1 MHINNSIDHGIVAVD
16 SNLYN
21 TKANLKQTKT
31 RRKQQIIKRTEFNSC
46 TVQVKTRQGTYHTL
60 EKNLNMPNPP
70 PIPPP
75 QAAHRRT
82 SSGNSNG
89 ETQQPIGLGARIAQN
104 IEMAKKG

>member
-1 MHINNSIDHGIVAVD
+1 MHKNNSIDHGIVAVD

-60 EKNLNMPNPP
+60 EKKFKYAKS
-70 PIPPP
+70 
-75 QAAHRRT
+75 AADTTTASR
-82 SSGNSNG
+82 SQEN
-89 ETQQPIGLGARIAQN
+89 
-104 IEMAKKG
+104 